1 MWRKQSDF
9 IPPPPYFHVRI
20 AHFLSKPNP
29 NSNSIQ
35 LGLRLD
41 FVFPLSQE
49 QEEEEEEEQQQKKTP
64 KSNLT
69 LIGFDSE
76 ATKSFFFSFS
86 GVDNLSFLACLE
98 LV

>member
-41 FVFPLSQE
+41 FVSPLSQE
-49 QEEEEEEEQQQKKTP
+49 QEEEQQQKTPP

-69 LIGFDSE
+69 LIGFDSK
-76 ATKSFFFSFS
+76 ATKSCFCFF
-86 GVDNLSFLACLE
+86 L
-98 LV
+98 